1 MKGACEKVAE
11 SGVVGTPGLLQGLL
25 GVPLPVV
32 VAGRTPVVEEEEVV
46 EEGVVVALEEE
57 EVVEEDLKVVL
68 KNLNLQNML

>member
-1 MKGACEKVAE
+1 MKGACEKVAV

-46 EEGVVVALEEE
+46 EEGELPPGGRCLRRG
-57 EVVEEDLKVVL
+57 DI
-68 KNLNLQNML
+68 